1 MRSASAGAALFGM
14 NLSVTPAAHGQALL
28 RTTSQSRRKLLA
40 SSPSRGA
47 SGEEARLSGM
57 PRLPSVGEL
66 SAKQTERL
74 KLADPAPKTQQK
86 TFRRIKQKNIGK
98 TVDIPDEN
106 GYYITVA
113 RPTQG

>member
-1 MRSASAGAALFGM
+1 MLCSFSGNLTDMPKALP
-14 NLSVTPAAHGQALL
+14 L
-28 RTTSQSRRKLLA
+28 
-40 SSPSRGA
+40 
-47 SGEEARLSGM
+47 
-57 PRLPSVGEL
+57 GEL
-66 SAKQTERL
+66 SPKVTERV
-74 KLADPAPKTQQK
+74 K

>member
-1 MRSASAGAALFGM
+1 MPMAPPLGE
-14 NLSVTPAAHGQALL
+14 
-28 RTTSQSRRKLLA
+28 LA
-40 SSPSRGA
+40 SG
-47 SGEEARLSGM
+47 ARLRGHA
-57 PRLPSVGEL
+57 VAKEL

-74 KLADPAPKTQQK
+74 KSADSAPKTQQK
-86 TFRRIKQKNIGK
+86 PFRRIKQKNIGK

>member
-1 MRSASAGAALFGM
+1 MT
-14 NLSVTPAAHGQALL
+14 NLQVP
-28 RTTSQSRRKLLA
+28 
-40 SSPSRGA
+40 PSRVIAG
-47 SGEEARLSGM
+47 SEATLA
-57 PRLPSVGEL
+57 LPLGEL
-66 SAKQTERL
+66 SPKVTERV
-74 KLADPAPKTQQK
+74 K

>member
-1 MRSASAGAALFGM
+1 MGLTDTPEALP
-14 NLSVTPAAHGQALL
+14 L
-28 RTTSQSRRKLLA
+28 
-40 SSPSRGA
+40 
-47 SGEEARLSGM
+47 
-57 PRLPSVGEL
+57 GEL
-66 SAKQTERL
+66 SPKVTERV
-74 KLADPAPKTQQK
+74 K

>member
-1 MRSASAGAALFGM
+1 MLCSFSGNLTDMPKALP
-14 NLSVTPAAHGQALL
+14 L
-28 RTTSQSRRKLLA
+28 
-40 SSPSRGA
+40 
-47 SGEEARLSGM
+47 
-57 PRLPSVGEL
+57 GEL
-66 SAKQTERL
+66 S
-74 KLADPAPKTQQK
+74 PKFNDRVK

>member
-1 MRSASAGAALFGM
+1 MLIAVRMLFG
-14 NLSVTPAAHGQALL
+14 NRLALSVIADAMPPL
-28 RTTSQSRRKLLA
+28 
-40 SSPSRGA
+40 PRG
-47 SGEEARLSGM
+47 EAGRDGHF
-57 PRLPSVGEL
+57 
-66 SAKQTERL
+66 
-74 KLADPAPKTQQK
+74 APKTQQK